1 MPNAPKI
8 TDAEAYA
15 LYLLDTVHCGWRDGA
30 INIVVPD
37 ELAGSFDR
45 LELPEIKRR
54 LAALARK
61 GLVETPTGY
70 EAGKAFFLKPELDA
84 AWQHWFREQRGFEKI
99 EEFKSRG

>member
-1 MPNAPKI
+1 MPKQPRL

-15 LYLLDTVHCGWRDGA
+15 LFLLDTVHCTWREGSV
-30 INIVVPD
+30 NTVVPG
-37 ELAGSFDR
+37 ELGGSFGR

-54 LAALARK
+54 LAALSRR

-70 EAGKAFFLKPELDA
+70 KRGEAYRLLPALEE
-84 AWQHWFREQRGFEKI
+84 AWDDWMRNRDGFNKI